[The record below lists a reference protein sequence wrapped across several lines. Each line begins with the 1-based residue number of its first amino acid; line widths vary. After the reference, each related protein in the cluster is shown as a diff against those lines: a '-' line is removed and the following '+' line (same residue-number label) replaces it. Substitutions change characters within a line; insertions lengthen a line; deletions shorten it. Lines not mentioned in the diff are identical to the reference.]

1 LFTLEQKEIFM
12 NDQTM
17 TFTARDAYDPDKI
30 ATFTLQN
37 GSVSIDFGEKMRQ
50 QVAEAVD
57 KISNEQAGVLASAA
71 KPVASASL
79 QTLLQPFPLEDFA
92 ASFDGDSLKTR
103 AWVRAGGLR
112 LAPVVLNWQQ
122 VDNPAAAAAFV
133 DALEQRQVE
142 TSGLSRLIS
151 PLDYWLIWV
160 LVGVTA
166 VIVPII
172 LRQQRDRS

>member
-1 LFTLEQKEIFM
+1 M
-12 NDQTM
+12 SDQTM

-50 QVAEAVD
+50 QVEEMVD

-71 KPVASASL
+71 KPAVSASL
-79 QTLLQPFPLEDFA
+79 QKLLQPFPLEDFA

-133 DALEQRQVE
+133 DALEQRQTEVG
-142 TSGLSRLIS
+142 GLSRLLN

-166 VIVPII
+166 VIIPII
-172 LRQQRDRS
+172 LRQQRRQQRDRS

>member
-1 LFTLEQKEIFM
+1 VTNTQKEIFM
-12 NDQTM
+12 NDKTM

-37 GSVSIDFGEKMRQ
+37 GSVSIDFGEKLRQ
-50 QVAEAVD
+50 QVEEALD
-57 KISNEQAGVLASAA
+57 KISNEQAGVLTSAA
-71 KPVASASL
+71 KPVISASL
-79 QTLLQPFPLEDFA
+79 QKLLEPFPLEDFA
-92 ASFDGDSLKTR
+92 ASLDGDLLKTR

-112 LAPVVLNWQQ
+112 LAPVVLNWKQ
-122 VDNPAAAAAFV
+122 VDNPVAAAAFV
-133 DALEQRQVE
+133 EALQQRQSE
-142 TSGLSRLIS
+142 RGGISRLLS

-166 VIVPII
+166 VIIPII

>member
-1 LFTLEQKEIFM
+1 M
-12 NDQTM
+12 SDQTM
-17 TFTARDAYDPDKI
+17 TFTARDAYDADNI

-37 GSVSIDFGEKMRQ
+37 GSVSIDFGEKLRQ
-50 QVAEAVD
+50 QVEEMVD

-71 KPVASASL
+71 KPAVSASL
-79 QTLLQPFPLEDFA
+79 QKLLQPFPLEDFA

-112 LAPVVLNWQQ
+112 LAPVVLNWKQ

-133 DALEQRQVE
+133 DALEQRQAE
-142 TSGLSRLIS
+142 TSGMSRWLS

-166 VIVPII
+166 VVIPII

>member
-1 LFTLEQKEIFM
+1 MSEK
-12 NDQTM
+12 TM
-17 TFTARDAYDPDKI
+17 TFTARDAYAPDKI

-37 GSVSIDFGEKMRQ
+37 GSVAIDFGEKLRQ
-50 QVAEAVD
+50 QVEQALD

-71 KPVASASL
+71 KPVVSASL
-79 QTLLQPFPLEDFA
+79 QKLLQPFPLEDFA

-133 DALEQRQVE
+133 DALEQRQTE
-142 TSGLSRLIS
+142 TGGFSRLLS

-166 VIVPII
+166 VIIPII
-172 LRQQRDRS
+172 LRQQRERS

>member
-1 LFTLEQKEIFM
+1 MSEK
-12 NDQTM
+12 TM
-17 TFTARDAYDPDKI
+17 TFTARDAFDPDKI

-57 KISNEQAGVLASAA
+57 KINNEQAGLLASAA
-71 KPVASASL
+71 KPAVSASL
-79 QTLLQPFPLEDFA
+79 QKLLDPFPLQDFA
-92 ASFDGDSLKTR
+92 ATLNGDSLKTR

-112 LAPVVLNWQQ
+112 LAPVVLNWQN
-122 VDNPAAAAAFV
+122 VDNPVAAAAFV
-133 DALEQRQVE
+133 DELEQRQAE
-142 TSGLSRLIS
+142 ISGVSRLLS

-166 VIVPII
+166 VIIPII